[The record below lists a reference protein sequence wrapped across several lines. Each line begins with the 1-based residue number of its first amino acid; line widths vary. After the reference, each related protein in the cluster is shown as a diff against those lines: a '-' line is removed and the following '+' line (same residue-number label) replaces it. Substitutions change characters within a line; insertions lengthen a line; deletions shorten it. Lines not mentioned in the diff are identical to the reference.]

1 MKGPGLFSEIG
12 KNAKDLLNKDYTYDQ
27 KLTISTSSASGVGL
41 TSAAVKKGG
50 LYSFDI
56 GSQYKYKN
64 TLIDVKVD
72 TNSNISTTVTISD
85 ILPYT
90 KTITS
95 FKLPD
100 YNSGKVLEVQYFH
113 DHASFAS
120 VVALKHSPIVELSG
134 TVGTRGVAFGAEAS
148 FNTASGDFTKYS
160 AGVGLTKPDY
170 SASIILEEK
179 LDTLRASYV
188 YHLDELQKSS
198 VVAEIVRRFS
208 TNENI
213 FTVGTRY
220 AVDPQTTVKTRLN
233 NSGKLAA
240 LLQHELKPKSVLT
253 LSGEFDT
260 KALER
265 APKFGLALAL
275 RP

>member
-12 KNAKDLLNKDYTYDQ
+12 KSAKDLLNKDYTYDQ
-27 KLTISTSSASGVGL
+27 KLTISTVSASGVGL

-100 YNSGKVLEVQYFH
+100 YNSGKLEVQYFH
-113 DHASFAS
+113 DHASFSS

-160 AGVGLTKPDY
+160 VGVGLTKPDY

-220 AVDPQTTVKTRLN
+220 TVDPQTTVKTRLN

>member
-100 YNSGKVLEVQYFH
+100 YNSGKLEVQYFH

>member
-12 KNAKDLLNKDYTYDQ
+12 KNAKDLLNRDYTYDQ

-100 YNSGKVLEVQYFH
+100 YNSGKLEVQYFH

>member
-1 MKGPGLFSEIG
+1 M
-12 KNAKDLLNKDYTYDQ
+12 
-27 KLTISTSSASGVGL
+27 
-41 TSAAVKKGG
+41 
-50 LYSFDI
+50 
-56 GSQYKYKN
+56 
-64 TLIDVKVD
+64 
-72 TNSNISTTVTISD
+72 
-85 ILPYT
+85 
-90 KTITS
+90 
-95 FKLPD
+95 
-100 YNSGKVLEVQYFH
+100 
-113 DHASFAS
+113 
-120 VVALKHSPIVELSG
+120 
-134 TVGTRGVAFGAEAS
+134 
-148 FNTASGDFTKYS
+148 
-160 AGVGLTKPDY
+160 
-170 SASIILEEK
+170 
-179 LDTLRASYV
+179 
-188 YHLDELQKSS
+188 
-198 VVAEIVRRFS
+198 VAEIVRRFS